1 VNLLTVLGV
10 IAAALLLVGFALN
23 QAARWAGKRGWVYN
37 KHNPRP
43 RGSGTSMLVDQ
54 IYQPSMHHVIDE
66 QTSERT
72 RAEQDESGE
81 KPDTS
86 LED

>member
-1 VNLLTVLGV
+1 
-10 IAAALLLVGFALN
+10 
-23 QAARWAGKRGWVYN
+23 
-37 KHNPRP
+37 
-43 RGSGTSMLVDQ
+43 MLVDQ